1 MIQRRSLHLNN
12 GSGSTQLLHSSPSEA
27 PPPNLPGLKPRPLCW
42 GQSFL
47 AIQKPLTLTIRPTAL
62 LGLGK
67 VALPRLP
74 SSNVRSPPEGKLR
87 LAAKVSFVEG
97 KQLLI
102 RGRASERRL
111 IFYSV

>member
-12 GSGSTQLLHSSPSEA
+12 GSGSTPLLHSSPSEA
-27 PPPNLPGLKPRPLCW
+27 PPSNLPRLKLRPLCW
-42 GQSFL
+42 EQSFL
-47 AIQKPLTLTIRPTAL
+47 ALQKPLTTRPTAL
-62 LGLGK
+62 PGLGK

-74 SSNVRSPPEGKLR
+74 SSNVRSPPEGKLQ

-97 KQLLI
+97 KPLLI